1 MIVENP
7 KACTHLASPKILRTQ
22 KFICAVSHAPIIL
35 NSKYVDDCL
44 NQNSRLDP
52 AQYILKDH
60 EYEESSGYTMA
71 EALSRA
77 ETNKGQLLKDFS
89 LFCTEAIHGG
99 FDTYKAIAEVNGGTC
114 LLYRGRA
121 GSTQIKLAH
130 PQEAADGSN
139 DVYLFTGTTP
149 DEARLWPKF
158 RQMAESNGKTPKI
171 LRHDWL
177 LHMALSQRVI
187 PSDPYMVTDD
197 DVGTVGA

>member
-1 MIVENP
+1 
-7 KACTHLASPKILRTQ
+7 
-22 KFICAVSHAPIIL
+22 
-35 NSKYVDDCL
+35 
-44 NQNSRLDP
+44 
-52 AQYILKDH
+52 
-60 EYEESSGYTMA
+60 MA

-77 ETNKGQLLKDFS
+77 ESNKGQLLRDVS

-121 GSTQIKLAH
+121 GSTQIKPAQSED
-130 PQEAADGSN
+130 PADESS
-139 DVYLFTGTTP
+139 DVYLLTGTTP

-158 RQMAESNGKTPKI
+158 RQMAESNDKKARV

-187 PSDPYMVTDD
+187 PCDPYLVTDD
-197 DVGTVGA
+197 DVGTAGP